1 MLPVLQWFLRKPHL
15 VEKKITKKNQASSVL
30 VFVNINKT
38 GWNSYLLC
46 MSLAQVSY
54 STFFVFF
61 VARILLPLCLLLCYT
76 EVMMTQQNVMQCH
89 AKRFSLKYRRHDEA
103 RYGCSRPLTP
113 LIITNIITQYYRY
126 EDTYKYITG
135 CRHLVP
141 LHGEGTSGLLELTMQ
156 GLDFWSDMEKENSH
170 SDFCN
175 KVMCLKLCS

>member
-1 MLPVLQWFLRKPHL
+1 MAFLSHASCTSMVSKKTSSCRK
-15 VEKKITKKNQASSVL
+15 KKNQASSVL

-113 LIITNIITQYYRY
+113 LMITNIITQYYRY

-135 CRHLVP
+135 DHTV
-141 LHGEGTSGLLELTMQ
+141 TSVTRLCVLSFVVKDYRLLNERLQWNISSYTWK
-156 GLDFWSDMEKENSH
+156 FIEA
-170 SDFCN
+170 
-175 KVMCLKLCS
+175 VV